1 MWLIDRRYLHSFDWI
16 SFIVM
21 LLLSLIGLLFVFSA
35 TYKPE
40 VPFSLF
46 FKKQLFGVLSGLCI
60 YAYCCLLD
68 YRTLERY
75 GYFLYFAT
83 MGLLAFTLIKGSI
96 GMGAQRWINLGFIK
110 FQPSEL
116 AKLFFPAFFSYY
128 LYTEK
133 DILSLSITEF
143 MPILGILGFSFLLI
157 AKQPDL
163 GTALLILFSGS
174 TLLWLTGI
182 NKKYFLWALACAA
195 LTAPILFKC
204 LKPYQRQRIE
214 VFFGAGD
221 KKKERYQLEQS
232 RIAIGSGGLWGKGF
246 LNGTQNKLMFLPE
259 SRTDCI
265 FAVVCEEC
273 GFLGALILILLYSIL
288 FIRSFYV
295 ISTIKN
301 FFAQLLASGLII
313 HIMFSAIINMSMVMG
328 LMPIVGI
335 PLPFLSYGISH
346 LWITFASL
354 GWLNSIAMRRF
365 YLSMSATS

>member
-1 MWLIDRRYLHSFDWI
+1 
-16 SFIVM
+16 
-21 LLLSLIGLLFVFSA
+21 
-35 TYKPE
+35 
-40 VPFSLF
+40 
-46 FKKQLFGVLSGLCI
+46 
-60 YAYCCLLD
+60 
-68 YRTLERY
+68 
-75 GYFLYFAT
+75 
-83 MGLLAFTLIKGSI
+83 
-96 GMGAQRWINLGFIK
+96 
-110 FQPSEL
+110 
-116 AKLFFPAFFSYY
+116 
-128 LYTEK
+128 
-133 DILSLSITEF
+133 
-143 MPILGILGFSFLLI
+143 
-157 AKQPDL
+157 
-163 GTALLILFSGS
+163 
-174 TLLWLTGI
+174 
-182 NKKYFLWALACAA
+182 
-195 LTAPILFKC
+195 
-204 LKPYQRQRIE
+204 
-214 VFFGAGD
+214 
-221 KKKERYQLEQS
+221 
-232 RIAIGSGGLWGKGF
+232 
-246 LNGTQNKLMFLPE
+246 MFLPE